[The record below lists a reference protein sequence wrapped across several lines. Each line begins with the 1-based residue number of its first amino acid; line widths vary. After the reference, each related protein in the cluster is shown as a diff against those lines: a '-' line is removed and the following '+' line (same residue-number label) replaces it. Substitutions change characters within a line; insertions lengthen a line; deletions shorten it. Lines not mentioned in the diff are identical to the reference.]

1 MATEE
6 ELIGREAG
14 LRLLDGLL
22 TDARHGRGGAAAVT
36 GGPGTGKSAVLRA
49 LAASAAAAG
58 ATVLSACATEAE
70 ADLPLGVVGQL
81 LSGTASPARA
91 PGGTGEAANRPAAL
105 YEALH
110 ALHDRRPVVVTVDD
124 VHHTDE
130 ASARCLL
137 YLCGRLAATGVLL
150 VLAGLP
156 QTAPSLP
163 LAEVLRHPRCVPL
176 PLGTLS
182 ENEVAAFLRADRAGA
197 MDAATARRLAPD
209 WHRFSGGNP
218 RLLHG
223 LLADHRD
230 CGPVRPARPI
240 AGTAFRRAV
249 AGCLR
254 GARTPVTQ
262 TAQALAVLGD
272 QVTLTL
278 LARFLG
284 VPERAVVPRLAALE
298 ATGLLDAGR
307 LRHQGVNAAVLESLT
322 AEESARLHARA
333 AGVLYDHGAEPAVVA
348 GLLVAAEAARDTDGD
363 GGTTPAWAV
372 PVLAEAARHAMPAGQ
387 PRRAAEF
394 LRTAHRL
401 HVGGQRPDGMLTTL
415 ARAEWE
421 SDPASVIRH
430 LAALER
436 GLAERRPDDGRW
448 AEAAALLLWH
458 GRCEKVAEGAADAG
472 DGPLAR
478 EVRTALGHLCPGASP
493 GHPAPE
499 PDAVERDLE
508 SVVHALAPPPSVPA
522 LLVALLYAGETERA
536 RRWRELM
543 TGAEPAGTTVTRQAV
558 AAATAAVLHVRT
570 GSYDAGAAHAARALA
585 LMSPAAWGVA
595 VGMPLAAAVRAATA
609 RQAHGEVERLLRV
622 PVPDA
627 MFRTRAGLHYLLA
640 RGGHLLAA
648 GRARTALADF
658 HACRDLL
665 AEWGERA
672 RDGLD
677 WRSPADEALR
687 RLGHAL
693 DGDPVAVLTR
703 AERRVAMLA
712 AAGCTNRAI
721 AARLYVT
728 PSTVEQHLTHV
739 YRKLRVTSRGDL
751 VRLAGVRPAGP
762 AEPVRGLSSG
772 AGRREDA

>member
-1 MATEE
+1 M
-6 ELIGREAG
+6 ELIGREDR
-14 LRLLDGLL
+14 LRLLEGLL
-22 TDARHGRGGAAAVT
+22 TDARQGRGSAAVIT
-36 GGPGTGKSAVLRA
+36 GSPGTGKSAVLRA
-49 LAASAAAAG
+49 FADRAAGAG

-70 ADLPLGVVGQL
+70 SELPLGVVGQL
-81 LSGTASPARA
+81 LSSAAGTGPA
-91 PGGTGEAANRPAAL
+91 PGGAGDGDASRPEAL
-105 YEALH
+105 YEALR
-110 ALHDRRPVVVTVDD
+110 ALGARRPLVVTVDD

-130 ASARCLL
+130 PSARCLL
-137 YLCGRLAATGVLL
+137 YLCGRLAATGILL
-150 VLAGLP
+150 VLAGRP
-156 QTAPSLP
+156 RTAPSLP
-163 LAEVLRHPRCVPL
+163 LAEVLRHPRCVPV
-176 PLGTLS
+176 PLRTLS
-182 ENEVAAFLRADRAGA
+182 EDAVAEFLRAGPAGTG
-197 MDAATARRLAPD
+197 DAEAARRPAAD
-209 WHRFSGGNP
+209 WHRFTGGNP

-230 CGPVRPARPI
+230 CGPVRPTRPV

-249 AGCLR
+249 VGCLP
-254 GARTPVTQ
+254 GAETPVTQ
-262 TAQALAVLGD
+262 TAKALAVLAD

-307 LRHQGVNAAVLESLT
+307 LRHQGVSAAVLEWLT

-333 AGVLYDHGAEPAVVA
+333 ARVLYDHGAEPPAVA
-348 GLLVAAEAARDTDGD
+348 GHLVAAEAARAAD
-363 GGTTPAWAV
+363 GGAGDTPAWAV

-387 PRRAAEF
+387 ARRAAEF

-401 HVGGQRPDGMLTTL
+401 RDGGRRPDGMLTAL

-430 LAALER
+430 LPALER
-436 GLAERRPDDGRW
+436 DLAAGRPDDGRW

-458 GRCEKVAEGAADAG
+458 GRYETVARGAAGAG
-472 DGPLAR
+472 DGPRAR
-478 EVRTALGHLCPGASP
+478 EVRTALGHLCPGAGRTSAEP
-493 GHPAPE
+493 D
-499 PDAVERDLE
+499 PDAVERVLE
-508 SVVHALAPPPSVPA
+508 SVAHALAPPPSVPA

-536 RRWRELM
+536 ARWCEL
-543 TGAEPAGTTVTRQAV
+543 TAGAQPAGTTAARQAV
-558 AAATAAVLHVRT
+558 AVAAAAVLHVRT
-570 GSYDAGAAHAARALA
+570 GSYDTGAAHAARALS

-595 VGMPLAAAVRAATA
+595 VGMPLAAGVRAATA
-609 RQAHGEVERLLRV
+609 RQEHEEAARLLRV
-622 PVPDA
+622 PVPDT

-665 AEWGERA
+665 ADWGEPA
-672 RDGLD
+672 RDGTD
-677 WRSPADEALR
+677 WHTPADEALR
-687 RLGHAL
+687 RLGDTQ
-693 DGDPVAVLTR
+693 DGDPAAVLTR

-751 VRLAGVRPAGP
+751 ARLSAVHPAGT
-762 AEPVRGLSSG
+762 
-772 AGRREDA
+772 AGTAPQVY

>member
-1 MATEE
+1 MGAAVG
-6 ELIGREAG
+6 LIGHEDR

-22 TDARHGRGGAAAVT
+22 TDARQGRGSVAALT
-36 GGPGTGKSAVLRA
+36 GSPGTGKSAVLRA
-49 LAASAAAAG
+49 LTAAAADAG

-70 ADLPLGVVGQL
+70 SDLPHGVVGQL
-81 LSGTASPARA
+81 LSAVAGTGRA
-91 PGGTGEAANRPAAL
+91 PGPTADPAAGRPEVL
-105 YEALH
+105 YEALR
-110 ALHDRRPVVVTVDD
+110 ALGDRRPLFVTVDD

-150 VLAGLP
+150 VLAGRP
-156 QTAPSLP
+156 QPAPSLP
-163 LAEVLRHPRCVPL
+163 LAEVLRHPRCVPV
-176 PLGTLS
+176 PLRTLS
-182 ENEVAAFLRADRAGA
+182 EDEVAAFLRADPADA

-209 WHRFSGGNP
+209 WHRFTGGNP

-254 GARTPVTQ
+254 GTEAPVTQ
-262 TAQALAVLGD
+262 TAQALAVLAD

-298 ATGLLDAGR
+298 ATGLLDAGK
-307 LRHQGVNAAVLESLT
+307 LRHQGVGAAVLESLT

-333 AGVLYDHGAEPAVVA
+333 ADVLYDRGAEPSVVA
-348 GLLVAAEAARDTDGD
+348 AHLVAAEAARTDG
-363 GGTTPAWAV
+363 GGTDDTPAWAV

-387 PRRAAEF
+387 ARRAAEF
-394 LRTAHRL
+394 LRTAYKL
-401 HVGGQRPDGMLTTL
+401 HDGGPRPDGMLTTL

-430 LAALER
+430 LTALE
-436 GLAERRPDDGRW
+436 GDIAGRRPDDGQW
-448 AEAAALLLWH
+448 AEGAALLLWH
-458 GRCEKVAEGAADAG
+458 GQYDTVARSAAGAGAG
-472 DGPLAR
+472 DGPRAR
-478 EVRTALGHLCPGASP
+478 EVRTALGHLCPGAVRD
-493 GHPAPE
+493 GTAPE
-499 PDAVERDLE
+499 PDAVERVLE

-522 LLVALLYAGETERA
+522 LLAALLYAGETERA
-536 RRWRELM
+536 ARWREL
-543 TGAEPAGTTVTRQAV
+543 TAGSAPAGTTVARQAV
-558 AAATAAVLHVRT
+558 AAAAAAVLHVRT
-570 GSYDAGAAHAARALA
+570 GSYDTGAAHAERALA

-595 VGMPLAAAVRAATA
+595 VGMPLAAGVRAATA
-609 RQAHGEVERLLRV
+609 RQAHGEAARLLRV
-622 PVPDA
+622 PVPDT
-627 MFRTRAGLHYLLA
+627 MFRTRVGLHYLLA

-665 AEWGERA
+665 ADWGEPP

-677 WRSPADEALR
+677 WRTPADEALR
-687 RLGHAL
+687 RLGRTP
-693 DGDPVAVLTR
+693 DGDPAAVLTQ

-728 PSTVEQHLTHV
+728 PSTVEQHLTHI
-739 YRKLRVTSRGDL
+739 YRKLSVRSRGDL
-751 VRLAGVRPAGP
+751 VRLAGVRPAEP
-762 AEPVRGLSSG
+762 ADI
-772 AGRREDA
+772 A